1 MPDAAGGGRL
11 LATVYPPC
19 GAQRFKRAELLR
31 AFDRH
36 PEVELVPV
44 RGLGGREPDI
54 VVLELFFRRVFTSH
68 EASAVAKLS
77 RRAVTVLHSNEAC
90 SMDLRGLCDW
100 SFGFGV
106 SDGRHMLAPG
116 LVPCPYT
123 LLADPGRAASLGLGP
138 ALRAAPKE
146 SFCHFMYSNRHAPER
161 IAFARRLMRE
171 RPVDCLGP
179 VLGNMPAL
187 ARRECAGTAR
197 ALAPYKFGVAFE
209 NHSRPG
215 YVTEK
220 IAQCF
225 LAGNVPVY
233 WGDPTAAWLFNPEA
247 FINCHDF
254 ASLDEAAEHVLRVD
268 SDPEL
273 YARYR
278 AAPPLL
284 PGSPLW
290 RAGPAALDRRVA
302 QIVDSAGRIERAS
315 GRRGHWLRLQRA
327 SLWHIWYASTR
338 MNRRSAQR
346 AMRETAWWLR
356 LGRARAIANQRGGL
370 A

>member
-1 MPDAAGGGRL
+1 MPDAANGGRRL

-54 VVLELFFRRVFTSH
+54 VVLDHFFGPYTPH
-68 EASAVAKLS
+68 EASAAARLS
-77 RRAVTVLHSNEAC
+77 RRAVTVLHSGEAC
-90 SMDLRGLCDW
+90 AMDLRALCDW
-100 SFGFGV
+100 SFGFGA
-106 SDGRHMLAPG
+106 SDGRHMFAHL
-116 LVPCPYT
+116 YS
-123 LLADPGRAASLGLGP
+123 LLTDPGRAASLGLGP

-146 SFCHFMYSNRHAPER
+146 RFCHFMYSNRHAPER

-327 SLWHIWYASTR
+327 SVWHIWYASTR
-338 MNRRSAQR
+338 LKRRSTPR
-346 AMRETAWWLR
+346 AIGAMIWWLR